1 MVATNKTNESA
12 VQSHL
17 RRLVE
22 EHEAWLQEIKKTHPN
37 PAQELDDF
45 VRENFDPRVLA
56 SVIESWR
63 NGDDED
69 DPLDGW

>member
-1 MVATNKTNESA
+1 MVATNKTNESVKLA
-12 VQSHL
+12 HL

-22 EHEAWLQEIKKTHPN
+22 EHEAWLQEIKKTHPD

-45 VRENFDPRVLA
+45 MRDWFDPEILA
-56 SVIESWR
+56 EIAASWR
-63 NGDDED
+63 APEDD